1 MAKYRLGF
9 VSNSSSSSFVCDVCG
24 YETSGW
30 DMCLSECEMFE
41 CKNGHTLC
49 NEHMIKPTKEWLKD
63 YIYKIKQE
71 YKISDEDF
79 NNWVK
84 DEYVDLDNLSEDNI
98 KDFDYEYGG
107 GEALVYNVPECL
119 CPLCNFEELDM
130 DDAMAYLLKTTPY
143 TETEVFEYVKSI
155 NKRRKKLRPVE
166 YVEYV
171 CSKLGKN
178 TTILLSEIDE
188 RFEGSYK
195 KFLEFI
201 R

>member
-24 YETSGW
+24 EEASGW

-41 CKNGHTLC
+41 CENGHIIC
-49 NEHMIKPTKEWLKD
+49 NEHMVEPTQEWLKD
-63 YIYKIKQE
+63 YLYKIKE
-71 YKISDEDF
+71 DYKVSDEWF
-79 NNWVK
+79 NDWVK
-84 DEYVDLDNLSEDNI
+84 DEDIDLDNLSEDNI
-98 KDFDYEYGG
+98 KDFDYKYGG

-119 CPLCNFEELDM
+119 CPLCSFEELDM
-130 DDAMAYLLKTTPY
+130 DDAMDYLLKTTPY
-143 TETEVFEYVKSI
+143 TTNEVFEYVKSI

>member
-24 YETSGW
+24 FEASGW

-41 CKNGHTLC
+41 CENGHTLC

-84 DEYVDLDNLSEDNI
+84 DEDIDLDNLSEDNI